1 MVTDFKFFGFGV
13 ALWTGS
19 VSMKDTKSCVSYCGW
34 LSDSFIVDSGI
45 RQGCPF
51 SPLAFVLAVEM
62 LTTKIRDFKDI
73 TGIKYWSTVNNVNLE
88 AAVKIALYVDDIT
101 LFLQNEQEIFHA
113 LSIIEFFFLRISVLR
128 INDTKSEAMW
138 LGSKQ
143 KLCRSI

>member
-1 MVTDFKFFGFGV
+1 M
-13 ALWTGS
+13 
-19 VSMKDTKSCVSYCGW
+19 
-34 LSDSFIVDSGI
+34 DSGI

-101 LFLQNEQEIFHA
+101 LFFCKTNTICFVHYPL
-113 LSIIEFFFLRISVLR
+113 
-128 INDTKSEAMW
+128 
-138 LGSKQ
+138 
-143 KLCRSI
+143 